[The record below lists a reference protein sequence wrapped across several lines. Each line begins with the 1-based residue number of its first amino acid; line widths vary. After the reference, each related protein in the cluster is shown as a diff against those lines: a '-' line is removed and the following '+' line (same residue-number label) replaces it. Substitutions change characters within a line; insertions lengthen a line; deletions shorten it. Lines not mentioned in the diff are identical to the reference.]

1 MLFMSTITGRGTVLV
16 TVSTTDMTLTSMA
29 PGVGEVEGG
38 REVGVLEELPMRR
51 RERASARV
59 VVERD
64 RGKTFEPK
72 VPRGRCRIAIPRAWR
87 QRGESTGCERSA
99 RELITRR

>member
-1 MLFMSTITGRGTVLV
+1 M
-16 TVSTTDMTLTSMA
+16 TVSTTDMTLTSM
-29 PGVGEVEGG
+29 PGRGRGEEV
-38 REVGVLEELPMRR
+38 EVGVLEELPMRR

-72 VPRGRCRIAIPRAWR
+72 VPRGRTHRHPALRGANEANR
-87 QRGESTGCERSA
+87 QAVSGR
-99 RELITRR
+99 RENY